1 METTKKSTFKIL
13 FYLKK
18 NAPKKNEKVAIM
30 CRITVNGKL
39 NEIRSGIE
47 ECYSKIQK
55 NEGTVNSAKS
65 KNTFLGMDNGEITLF
80 KFYEQL

>member
-1 METTKKSTFKIL
+1 LKYGRVLGKSRKAQEI
-13 FYLKK
+13 
-18 NAPKKNEKVAIM
+18 NS
-30 CRITVNGKL
+30 KL

-55 NEGTVNSAKS
+55 NEGTVNSAKL
-65 KNTFLGMDNGEITLF
+65 KNTFLRMDNGEITFF